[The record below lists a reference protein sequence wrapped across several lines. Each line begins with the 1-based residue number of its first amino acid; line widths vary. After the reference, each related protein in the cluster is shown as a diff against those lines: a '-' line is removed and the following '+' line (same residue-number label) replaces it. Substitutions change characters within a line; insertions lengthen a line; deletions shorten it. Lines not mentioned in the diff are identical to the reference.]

1 VSLRWFVEGKWLSSF
16 TFLTWHGFCFFGS
29 DGPDQEL
36 PQMTAAEDSRAKL
49 ITVFLPVVVVLLG
62 CGVRLLLRET
72 LAEALGFLAAW
83 TVLSVPLAVLVGHCA
98 LSED

>member
-1 VSLRWFVEGKWLSSF
+1 
-16 TFLTWHGFCFFGS
+16 
-29 DGPDQEL
+29 
-36 PQMTAAEDSRAKL
+36 
-49 ITVFLPVVVVLLG
+49 
-62 CGVRLLLRET
+62 LLLRET